1 MGAMHRRL
9 LTIALA
15 AWPATRLLAQPQARR
30 PRQKIPASQLFE
42 ALSARFPLRLAAP
55 GLLQL
60 ELSAPALLLLTTRN
74 KIGAAL
80 QLELGGP
87 ALRDRVRGQVDLLF
101 SLRYEATDRTLRAR
115 DPEVDSLRVPG
126 LDPDAADAVESVT
139 RSLLAGIPGEVVLH
153 RFTQRELAL
162 PDTMGFE
169 PGRLTV
175 LDDGVEIEFSPKP
188 RP

>member
-1 MGAMHRRL
+1 MGVMHRRL
-9 LTIALA
+9 LTLALA
-15 AWPATRLLAQPQARR
+15 AWPAGRLFAQAQR
-30 PRQKIPASQLFE
+30 PRQKIAASQLFE

-60 ELSAPALLLLTTRN
+60 EVSAPALLLLATRN

-101 SLRYEATDRTLRAR
+101 DLRYEAGDRTLRAR
-115 DPEVDSLRVPG
+115 NPEVGSLSLPG
-126 LDPDAADAVESVT
+126 LAAETADAVESMT

-153 RFTQRELAL
+153 HFTPRELAL
-162 PDTMGFE
+162 PDAMGFE

-175 LDDGVEIEFSPKP
+175 LEDGVEIEFRAKP